1 MSTSL
6 HLAGPEALPKLTTM
20 VSALHQSEGIATDE
34 AQIGQTITPLLDG
47 SPFGC
52 VYLIGPKVAPVG
64 YVIVTFT
71 WSVEFGGL
79 IAMIDEFFIREN
91 IRGRGM
97 GSDVLISLPRALA
110 DAGVTA
116 IHLEV
121 GKTNARARGL
131 YERLG
136 FIARDGYQT
145 MVRTL

>member
-1 MSTSL
+1 
-6 HLAGPEALPKLTTM
+6 M
-20 VSALHQSEGIATDE
+20 VLALHQSQGIATDE
-34 AQIGQTITPLLDG
+34 PQISQTLAPLLDG

-64 YVIVTFT
+64 YVIMTFT

-79 IAMIDEFFIREN
+79 IAIVDEFFIREN

-97 GSDVLISLPRALA
+97 GGDVLSSLPRALA

-121 GKTNARARGL
+121 SKTNARARGL

-136 FIARDGYQT
+136 FAERQGYQT

>member
-6 HLAGPEALPKLTTM
+6 HLAGREALPKLTIM
-20 VSALHQSEGIATDE
+20 VSALHQSEGIAADE
-34 AQIGQTITPLLDG
+34 AQIGQTIAPLLNG
-47 SPFGC
+47 NPFGC

-97 GSDVLISLPRALA
+97 GSEVLSSLPRALA

-121 GKTNARARGL
+121 SKTNARARGL

-136 FIARDGYQT
+136 FAERQGYQT

>member
-1 MSTSL
+1 
-6 HLAGPEALPKLTTM
+6 M
-20 VSALHQSEGIATDE
+20 VSALHQSEGITTDE
-34 AQIGQTITPLLDG
+34 AQIGQTIAPLLDG

-79 IAMIDEFFIREN
+79 ISMIDEFFIREN

-97 GSDVLISLPRALA
+97 GSDVLISLPRTLA

-121 GKTNARARGL
+121 GKTNSRALSL
-131 YERLG
+131 YESLG
-136 FIARDGYQT
+136 FVARDGYQT